1 MQIAHEPLE
10 FRYVLR
16 GVSREGVLLNERV
29 LGSSFILSPSQLIE
43 TWSVSESAPLQAGD
57 LEPLLALQPEL
68 IVIGTGAQLRFPVPA
83 VHAAALTRGIGIE
96 FMDNAAAA
104 RTFNLLASEH
114 RRVVAGFVVGI

>member
-16 GVSREGVLLNERV
+16 GVSRDGVLLNERM
-29 LGSSFILSPSQLIE
+29 LSSSFILSPSQLIE
-43 TWSVSESAPLQAGD
+43 TWAVSEDVPLQAGD

-68 IVIGTGAQLRFPVPA
+68 IVLGTGAQLRFPAPA

-104 RTFNLLASEH
+104 RTFNLLASEY
-114 RRVVAGFVVGI
+114 RRVVAGFVVG